1 VAGKAPTVFPV
12 TQRQAHVLREEWR
25 GLASDGRDVLSMEDL
40 TGESA
45 LELDDPFHASSL
57 FLRGSP
63 RRQIDT
69 QVGAQ
74 PLRYAVHPQLRNTS
88 DRQTIRSTIDGC
100 RRVPQNPR
108 PATFALVQL
117 ERLEKGDQ
125 RVLIGRR

>member
-1 VAGKAPTVFPV
+1 MGGVGSAQDARAATGMLLARIHPVAGKAPTVFPV

-74 PLRYAVHPQLRNTS
+74 PLRYAVHPQLS
-88 DRQTIRSTIDGC
+88 
-100 RRVPQNPR
+100 
-108 PATFALVQL
+108 
-117 ERLEKGDQ
+117 
-125 RVLIGRR
+125 